1 MVKVL
6 YEEMGDRAG
15 EVAQQVRA
23 KTQGLSL
30 FRSSHVKR
38 EVPLVSLS
46 CV

>member
-23 KTQGLSL
+23 KTQKGTE
-30 FRSSHVKR
+30 F
-38 EVPLVSLS
+38 VSQQP
-46 CV
+46 C